1 MNDLI
6 LAIDPGT
13 EKSAF
18 VVFDQNER
26 SVIDKGICVNDGIIN
41 YILDHNE
48 SPIAIEMVA
57 SYGMPVGREVFETV
71 LWIGRFMQTAHWS
84 LQTPTLIYRKDVKM
98 HLCGSVRAKDANIRQ
113 ALIDLLGKEKT
124 TGVSKD
130 MWAAL
135 GVAVT
140 VAGIQ

>member
-1 MNDLI
+1 MI

-18 VVFDQNER
+18 VVFDGNEKTI
-26 SVIDKGICVNDGIIN
+26 IDKGIVDNMDMIEVVEKA
-41 YILDHNE
+41 DDME
-48 SPIAIEMVA
+48 FAIEIIA
-57 SYGMPVGREVFETV
+57 SYGLPVGKEVFDTCI
-71 LWIGRFMQTAHWS
+71 WIGRFVQMAIDRHSIVPQRV
-84 LQTPTLIYRKDVKM
+84 YRKDVKM
-98 HLCGSVRAKDANIRQ
+98 HLCGNTRAKDANIRQ
-113 ALIDLLGKEKT
+113 ALIDLLGKDKT
-124 TGVSKD
+124 KGVSKD